1 MTRGGCLCGAV
12 RFEVGEPAAREGES
26 PSAGAFE
33 LCHCT
38 RCRKASG
45 SAFAAGLAV
54 PSDALR
60 WTRGRDRVV
69 HYEAPVLERPPAYER
84 WFCRHCGAPVPPLRS
99 RGPWTEIPAG
109 SLDDDPGRRPERHI
123 FAAHAPPWLPL
134 ADDGL
139 PRPGAAELAALRRG
153 SGRRRAGA

>member
-1 MTRGGCLCGAV
+1 MIRGGCLCGGV
-12 RFEVGEPAAREGES
+12 RFAIGGPAAGKGQAR
-26 PSAGAFE
+26 PPGAFE
-33 LCHCT
+33 LCHCA

-54 PSDALR
+54 RSDALQ
-60 WTRGRDRVV
+60 WTRGRDLVAR
-69 HYEAPVLERPPAYER
+69 YQAPVRQQPPAYER
-84 WFCRHCGAPVPPLRS
+84 WFCRQCGAPVPPLRA

-134 ADDGL
+134 PDDGL

-153 SGRRRAGA
+153 AGRR